1 MATVRELI
9 TKIVFHVDDNGIKK
23 AEKSTSDYTK
33 KAKQAGEQ
41 GQKSMDKAASATN
54 KAGSAGTKAT
64 TAMGRFRAALSAINS
79 KANELVCAVEAL
91 AEKAEQL
98 SVCRDLTREVA
109 NEFIESVV
117 IFDPKHIEIKFTFDD
132 LLQKAA
138 DRVTEIQKERV
149 SA

>member
-1 MATVRELI
+1 
-9 TKIVFHVDDNGIKK
+9 
-23 AEKSTSDYTK
+23 
-33 KAKQAGEQ
+33 
-41 GQKSMDKAASATN
+41 
-54 KAGSAGTKAT
+54 
-64 TAMGRFRAALSAINS
+64 MG
-79 KANELVCAVEAL
+79 AVETL

-109 NEFIESVV
+109 KEFIESVV
-117 IFDPKHIEIKFTFDD
+117 IFDPKHIEIKFTFND